1 MQNYT
6 TATIEGHVTH
16 EPIIR
21 ETKTGKS
28 ICSFSLAV
36 NHFTKSEDKP
46 KVSFIDVET
55 WDKLADIC
63 GRNVSK
69 GKRLMVIGRLR
80 QDRWEGEDGKTRSK
94 IKVVGTEVRFLEA
107 MKPVTSEGGVQK
119 AALG

>member
-16 EPIIR
+16 DPIIK

-28 ICSFSLAV
+28 LCTFSLAV
-36 NHFTKSEDKP
+36 NHFTRSEDNP

-55 WDKLADIC
+55 WDKQADIC
-63 GRNVSK
+63 GRNVAK

-80 QDRWEGEDGKTRSK
+80 QDRWEGEDGKARSK
-94 IKVVGTEVRFLEA
+94 IKVVGTEVRFLEM
-107 MKPVTSEGGVQK
+107 MKKEESEEGTPK
-119 AALG
+119 AAHG